1 MSIRKPTAD
10 RYGMLGVENVRSRR
24 IVDDDG
30 FLKISAN
37 LGQIFD
43 VVSLVIVT
51 TFPEKPVVYH
61 VMDV

>member
-10 RYGMLGVENVRSRR
+10 RYGMLGVENVRSWR
-24 IVDDDG
+24 IVDDDS
-30 FLKISAN
+30 FLEISTN
-37 LGQIFD
+37 LGQILD
-43 VVSLVIVT
+43 VISLVIIT